1 MKHEDRRDKE
11 LSHLISIIKTPDQIQ
26 HGVYRL
32 GKHNEQ
38 IRDLFFFYFFFLN
51 VLSASNSRFYN
62 ISSNRRPGGFE
73 KQQNIDK
80 PKS

>member
-38 IRDLFFFYFFFLN
+38 IRDLFFFYFIFFKC
-51 VLSASNSRFYN
+51 VERF
-62 ISSNRRPGGFE
+62 
-73 KQQNIDK
+73 KQPFLQHLK
-80 PKS
+80 